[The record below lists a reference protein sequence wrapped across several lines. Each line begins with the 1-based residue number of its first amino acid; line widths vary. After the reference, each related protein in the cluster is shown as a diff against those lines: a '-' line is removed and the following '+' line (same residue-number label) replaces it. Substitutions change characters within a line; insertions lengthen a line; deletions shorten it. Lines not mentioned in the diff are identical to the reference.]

1 MSEKDNASREKKKRF
16 GKTRKVIKTG
26 FLVLVLLSGLTTGL
40 LAGGGIYVIADRISP
55 WAEGLPW
62 IGSRVF
68 PLIERISPPLTGY
81 ERRMRELDE
90 KEKFIEEKAELI
102 KKQKENLEKEKRS
115 LSKRKELLENDLKA
129 QAKRVELEQN
139 SDNNTNND
147 LFDLVSESFTDM
159 PAGKAAR
166 IVSLLPLEETA
177 SILRIMDSEQRSE
190 LLEKMQPDQAAKI
203 VRFASFKTQKNSE
216 NQ

>member
-1 MSEKDNASREKKKRF
+1 MSKKDNSSREKKKRF
-16 GKTRKVIKTG
+16 SKTRKVIKTG
-26 FLVLVLLSGLTTGL
+26 FIVLVLLSGLTTGL

-62 IGSRVF
+62 IGGKVF
-68 PLIERISPPLTGY
+68 PLLERISPPLTGY
-81 ERRMRELDE
+81 QRRMMELDQ
-90 KEKFIEEKAELI
+90 KEKFIEQKADLL
-102 KKQKENLEKEKRS
+102 KKQTEDLEKEKRS
-115 LSKRKELLENDLKA
+115 LSKRKELLEKELKT
-129 QAKRVELEQN
+129 QAKRKEHEEN
-139 SDNNTNND
+139 SENSSNKG

-166 IVSLLPLEETA
+166 IISLLPLEETA
-177 SILRIMDSEQRSE
+177 SILKKMDSEQRSE

-203 VRFASFKTQKNSE
+203 VRFASFKAQKNSE